1 MIPVM
6 QRIFLTVACM
16 LLAAACGGSQEEIS
30 RLNLLLVTLDTTRA
44 DHLGCY
50 GYPLPTSP
58 NLDRLA
64 ADGILFDLAISTSAI
79 TPISHASIFTGLNP
93 DRHGLRVF
101 YGRTGHYLDRSHP
114 TLASILR
121 ERSWRTAAFIS
132 AYPASERFGLQN
144 GFDTFSS
151 GVSHEVMTG
160 DPRRRPPKDGYWL
173 DRPTASAQRRADV
186 TTDEA
191 LAWLHETTGRSDPF
205 FLWVHYFDPHDP
217 SLVPPQEIT
226 ARFGVSSTDPDAV
239 LKVYDPE
246 IFFMDGQFGR
256 LIRKLKETGR
266 YDNTII
272 VVVGDHGQGL
282 GDHDWFPHRL
292 LYQEQI
298 RVPLIIRIPA
308 GVRGATVAALAR
320 TTDILPTVLEQLGIA
335 TPGTVQGSDLGP
347 ILSGTGQPPRIAVAE
362 ALNTLDDHAPAQ
374 LPSHQKD
381 LLFMAMDRRWKL
393 IHHRNEPGND
403 ELYDLLNDPQET
415 INLIGGQPTEARRLL
430 GALEDTG
437 IMKVELS
444 DPDEPMDPDAL
455 EKLRSLGYVG
465 AVTVRRP
472 N

>member
-1 MIPVM
+1 MKRTLLP
-6 QRIFLTVACM
+6 VACI
-16 LLAAACGGSQEEIS
+16 LLAAACGGSPEEIA
-30 RLNLLLVTLDTTRA
+30 RFNVLLVTLDTTRA

-64 ADGILFDLAISTSAI
+64 ADGIRFDLAISTSAI

-101 YGRTGHYLDRSHP
+101 YGRTGHYLSPSHP

-121 ERSWRTAAFIS
+121 DRSWRTAAFIS
-132 AYPASERFGLQN
+132 AYPASERFGLEH
-144 GFDTFSS
+144 GFDTFST
-151 GVSHEVMTG
+151 GVSQEVMTG

-191 LAWLHETTGRSDPF
+191 LAWLDEPAGEDDPF

-217 SLVPPQEIT
+217 SLVPPQEII
-226 ARFGVSSTDPDAV
+226 ARFGVSRDDPDAV

-256 LIRKLKETGR
+256 LIRQLKETGR
-266 YDNTII
+266 YENTII

-282 GDHDWFPHRL
+282 GDHGWFPHRL

-298 RVPLIIRIPA
+298 RVPLIIRTPDGA
-308 GVRGATVAALAR
+308 RGATVAALAR
-320 TTDILPTVLEQLGIA
+320 TTDILPTVLEQLGIE
-335 TPGTVQGSDLGP
+335 TPGTVQGSDLEP
-347 ILSGTGQPPRIAVAE
+347 ILSGAGQAPRIAVAE
-362 ALNTLDDHAPAQ
+362 ALNTLDVHAPRA
-374 LPSHQKD
+374 LPPHQKD

-393 IHHRNEPGND
+393 IHHYNTPGND
-403 ELYDLLNDPQET
+403 ELYDLLDDPKET
-415 INLIGGQPTEARRLL
+415 VNMIGRRPTEARRLL
-430 GALEDTG
+430 DALEDVG
-437 IMKVELS
+437 IMIVELS
-444 DPDEPMDPDAL
+444 DPGEPMDPDAL
-455 EKLRSLGYVG
+455 EKLRSLGYIGAVG
-465 AVTVRRP
+465 AR
-472 N
+472 

>member
-1 MIPVM
+1 MK
-6 QRIFLTVACM
+6 RIILPVACAV
-16 LLAAACGGSQEEIS
+16 LAAACGGSPEKAG
-30 RLNLLLVTLDTTRA
+30 RFNVLLVTLDTTRA

-64 ADGILFDLAISTSAI
+64 SDGIRFDMAISTSGI
-79 TPISHASIFTGLNP
+79 TPISHASIFTGMNP

-101 YGRTGHYLDRSHP
+101 YGRTGHYLEPEHP

-121 ERSWRTAAFIS
+121 DRSWRTAAFVS
-132 AYPASERFGLQN
+132 SYPASEKFGLDH

-151 GVSHEVMTG
+151 GVSEEVMAG
-160 DPRRRPPKDGYWL
+160 DPRLRPPKDGYWQ

-191 LAWLHETTGRSDPF
+191 LAWLDEPYVGENPF

-217 SLVPPQEIT
+217 SLVPPQEVT
-226 ARFGVSSTDPDAV
+226 ARFGVDGSEPDAL

-256 LIRKLKETGR
+256 LIRHLRETGR

-282 GDHDWFPHRL
+282 GDHNWFPHRL

-298 RVPLIIRIPA
+298 RVPLIIRIP
-308 GVRGATVAALAR
+308 GGTRRATVGAVTR
-320 TTDILPTVLEQLGIA
+320 TIDIMPTVLQALGID
-335 TPGTVQGSDLGP
+335 PPETVQGSDMTA
-347 ILSGTGQPPRIAVAE
+347 ILSGPAEKGRIAVAE
-362 ALNTLDDHAPAQ
+362 ALNTLDDHAPPQ
-374 LPSHQKD
+374 LPPHQKD
-381 LLFMAMDRRWKL
+381 LLFMVMDREWKL
-393 IHHRNEPGND
+393 IHHAGEPGNN
-403 ELYDLLNDPQET
+403 ELYHLLEDPEES
-415 INLIGGQPTEARRLL
+415 NNRVAAEPEEVKRLMT
-430 GALEDTG
+430 ALEGSG
-437 IMKVELS
+437 IMQIELV
-444 DPDEPMDPDAL
+444 DPDEPMDEEAL

-465 AVTVRRP
+465 GG